1 MNITIDSI
9 FISLVDQGDTRVS
22 TDILHMLY
30 KHARNAA
37 KKVSGIIVEIG
48 GYRGASTIALAL
60 GVRDAGGGKV
70 ISIPHI
76 DALNE
81 QFYKANH
88 QRHLRNLELYE
99 VSSYVSHICT
109 DAISAARDWTTPID
123 FLWIDGDHSY
133 TGVTED
139 IQRWVPFVQ
148 DHGLVIFNG
157 HTQGSDV
164 EAVVGEHL
172 QFSRYRLLER
182 VGPAVAF
189 RKQKQPRKLY
199 LCAGMQS
206 SGSTLVSCCF
216 LQRQD
221 LDGVYDMENSMIHQD
236 FSRVSTNSVWVK
248 MTIGSFRLAELA
260 VLYQAQGW
268 EVYPLFVQRDLQA
281 VIRSL
286 IGKEYGFNGA
296 TGDDP
301 PLYIRVQR
309 YLADLTKAQSEEWP
323 ILVYEELMQNPTL
336 ILNRTC
342 KALGLP
348 WSDSMTTWPKP
359 ESQIAYMSVGSPS
372 LRATRKKSIGLLETI
387 ACYQKQLIKK
397 SQENE
402 TDSDPLIQA
411 LLSRFKHTQS
421 TTTIKHKLLLLPPVT
436 FRGTR
441 RNSMEQELARLKYE
455 LALLTN
461 EHNRILEHIVFGP
474 LLRFWKRFIN
484 PFDSFEK
491 QHIDKQ

>member
-9 FISLVDQGDTRVS
+9 FTSLVDQGDTMVS

-30 KHARNAA
+30 NHARNAV

-88 QRHLRNLELYE
+88 QRHLRNLERYE

-109 DAISAARDWTTPID
+109 DAISASRDWATSID
-123 FLWIDGDHSY
+123 LLWIDGDHSY
-133 TGVTED
+133 TRVTDD
-139 IQRWVPFVQ
+139 IKRWVPFVQ
-148 DHGLVIFNG
+148 DYGLVIFDD
-157 HTQGSDV
+157 HTPGSNV
-164 EAVVGEHL
+164 ETAVGDHL

-182 VGPAVAF
+182 VGTAVVF
-189 RKQKQPRKLY
+189 RKQEKPRKLY
-199 LCAGMQS
+199 LCGGMQS

-236 FSRVSTNSVWVK
+236 FSRVSTDSVWVK

-260 VLYQAQGW
+260 ALYQAQGW
-268 EVYPLFVQRDLQA
+268 EVYPFLIQRDLQT

-286 IGKEYGFNGA
+286 IGKEYGFDGA

-309 YLADLTKAQSEEWP
+309 YLADLTKAQSEKWP
-323 ILVYEELMQNPTL
+323 ILAYEELMQNPTL
-336 ILNRTC
+336 VLKRTC
-342 KALGLP
+342 KALDLP

-359 ESQIAYMSVGSPS
+359 ESKIAYMSVGSLS
-372 LRATRKKSIGLLETI
+372 LRATRKESRDLPETI
-387 ACYQKQLIKK
+387 ACYQKQVIKK

-402 TDSDPLIQA
+402 TDSAPLIQA
-411 LLSRFKHTQS
+411 LLSRFKHTRS
-421 TTTIKHKLLLLPPVT
+421 ATTIEHNLLLLPPVA

-441 RNSMEQELARLKYE
+441 RDFMEQKLAKL
-455 LALLTN
+455 
-461 EHNRILEHIVFGP
+461 NRIYDHIVFGP
-474 LLRFWKRFIN
+474 LLKFWRRFIN
-484 PFDSFEK
+484 HSIPMNDNVPIINK
-491 QHIDKQ
+491 NNKTK